1 MNLANEIM
9 ERMAAIYRCIPIDNG
24 VTMNTHCLYPSN
36 GMVKVTVFG
45 AGTSYFVTDNGGAIH
60 AAESA
65 GAEIKNPDRMFSKAL
80 SKQGLNIKNGAI
92 FSPGVGLENIAAAIT
107 IVANASKEIS
117 ESIFDTWRISHAR
130 NFKDVVRNFLRY
142 ELQTNVKEDKISGR
156 SNKPHTFENVV
167 EFMNGSKLLVD
178 AVLKDANSINS
189 RFVANLDVH
198 AKKYPNLKQRIVY
211 DDSEDWQ
218 ASDLSLLG
226 DSGVLVI
233 PFSKSE
239 SALREAISQP

>member
-1 MNLANEIM
+1 MKLATEIM
-9 ERMAAIYRCIPIDNG
+9 ERMAAIYCCIPIENG

-45 AGTSYFVTDNGGAIH
+45 AGKSYHVTDNGGAIH
-60 AAESA
+60 VAENA
-65 GAEIKNPDRMFSKAL
+65 GAEIKHPDQAYFKFL
-80 SKQGLNIKNGAI
+80 SKQGLTIKNGAI
-92 FSPGVGLENIAAAIT
+92 FSPEVGLEDIAGAIT
-107 IVANASKEIS
+107 IVANASKELS
-117 ESIFDTWRISHAR
+117 ESIFNTWKISHAR
-130 NFKDVVRNFLRY
+130 DFKQAVRNLLRQ
-142 ELQTNVKEDKISGR
+142 ELHANVKEDKISGR

-198 AKKYPNLKQRIVY
+198 SKKYPNLQQRIVY
-211 DDSEDWQ
+211 DDNEDWQ

-239 SALREAISQP
+239 AVLREVLARH

>member
-9 ERMAAIYRCIPIDNG
+9 ERMAQIYRCIPIENG

-60 AAESA
+60 EAESA
-65 GAEIKNPDRMFSKAL
+65 GAEIKKPDRMFSRVLA
-80 SKQGLNIKNGAI
+80 KQGLNIKNGAI
-92 FSPGVGLENIAAAIT
+92 FSPEVGLENIPAAIS

-117 ESIFDTWRISHAR
+117 ESIFDTWKISRSR
-130 NFKDVVRNFLRY
+130 NFKKLVHDFLRVGLKT
-142 ELQTNVKEDKISGR
+142 EVKEDKISGR
-156 SNKPHTFENVV
+156 SNKSHTFENVV

-198 AKKYPNLKQRIVY
+198 AKQYPNLKQRIVY
-211 DDSEDWQ
+211 DDSESWL

-226 DSGVLVI
+226 DSGVPVI
-233 PFSKSE
+233 PFSRSE
-239 SALREAISQP
+239 AALREAIAHI